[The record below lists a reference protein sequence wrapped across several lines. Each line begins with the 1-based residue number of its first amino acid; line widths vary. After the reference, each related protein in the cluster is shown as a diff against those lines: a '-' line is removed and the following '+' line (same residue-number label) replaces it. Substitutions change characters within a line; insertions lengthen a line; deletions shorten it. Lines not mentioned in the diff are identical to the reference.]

1 MTTIRCMLG
10 LVAITVTL
18 IPAASQAAQLG
29 EAAVVLHDNALIY
42 EESDE
47 PEIADHATKGEIVA
61 YITGNIASPTFM
73 KSASGGRV
81 KVMYLRGDDPDW
93 KMYHQGWM
101 NPTDLSDFTY
111 DCECSHTKGC
121 TPLTD
126 HPFRF
131 RAFAWTVCLRQSG
144 ATHAK
149 GALAAEA
156 ATAPTEKSDSK
167 SKANTKCTVDQILK
181 MKQAGLADAQIKA
194 ACGG

>member
-1 MTTIRCMLG
+1 MTRARCVLTI
-10 LVAITVTL
+10 VAVT
-18 IPAASQAAQLG
+18 AALASATSRAAQLG
-29 EAAVVLHDNALIY
+29 EAAIVLHDNAPIY

-47 PEIADHATKGEIVA
+47 PDIADHAAKGEIVA
-61 YITGNIASPTFM
+61 YLTGRIASPTFM
-73 KSASGGRV
+73 KSENNGRV
-81 KVMYLRGDDPDW
+81 KIMYLRGDDPDW
-93 KMYHQGWM
+93 KMYQQGWM

-126 HPFRF
+126 HPLRF

-149 GALAAEA
+149 EVLAAEA
-156 ATAPTEKSDSK
+156 ATARAGSGSK
-167 SKANTKCTVDQILK
+167 SPANAKCTVDQVLK
-181 MKQAGLADAQIKA
+181 IKQAGLTDAQIKA

>member
-1 MTTIRCMLG
+1 MKTVRCALAI
-10 LVAITVTL
+10 VAVTVTL
-18 IPAASQAAQLG
+18 VPVTSRAAQLG
-29 EAAVVLHDNALIY
+29 EAAIVLHDNAPIY
-42 EESDE
+42 EASDE
-47 PEIADHATKGEIVA
+47 PDIADHATKGEIVA
-61 YITGNIASPTFM
+61 YITGSIASPTFM
-73 KSASGGRV
+73 KSENNGRV

-131 RAFAWTVCLRQSG
+131 RAFAWVVCLRQSG

-149 GALAAEA
+149 EVLATEV
-156 ATAPTEKSDSK
+156 ATAPTDKSGSK
-167 SKANTKCTVDQILK
+167 SQANTKCTVDQILK
-181 MKQAGLADAQIKA
+181 MKQAGLTDAQIKA